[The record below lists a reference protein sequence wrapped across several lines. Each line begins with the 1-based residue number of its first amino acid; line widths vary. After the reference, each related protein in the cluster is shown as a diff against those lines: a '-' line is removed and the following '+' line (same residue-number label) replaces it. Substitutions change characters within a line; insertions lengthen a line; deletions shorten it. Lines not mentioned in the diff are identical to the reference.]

1 MSDGT
6 NLHDDH
12 DGVEEFNPLTAVVD
26 LTQYH
31 DKQFLIAIS
40 TGDRDKGKYLCSTIR
55 GPYGFDEMIGE
66 VGDMNASDQNNAKVY
81 ILEKDRKKKA
91 TFFDKNTTE
100 YIQFNYQ
107 DILMD
112 RMLGGA
118 YDKVITHQAVAI
130 EAEDK

>member
-1 MSDGT
+1 MSD
-6 NLHDDH
+6 NQEQQ
-12 DGVEEFNPLTAVVD
+12 VEEFNPLTAVVD
-26 LTQYH
+26 LTPYH
-31 DKQFLIAIS
+31 DNQFLVAIS
-40 TGDRDKGKYLCSTIR
+40 TGDRDKGKFLCSTIR
-55 GPYGFDEMIGE
+55 GPYSFDEMIGE

-81 ILEKDRKKKA
+81 ILEKNRKKKA
-91 TFFDKNTTE
+91 IFFDKNTTE

-118 YDKVITHQAVAI
+118 FDKKVTHQAGVI

>member
-1 MSDGT
+1 MSNALT
-6 NLHDDH
+6 TTEEEQ
-12 DGVEEFNPLTAVVD
+12 VEEFNPLTAVVD
-26 LTQYH
+26 LTRYY
-31 DKQFLIAIS
+31 DKQFLVAIS

-55 GPYGFDEMIGE
+55 GPYSFDEMIDE
-66 VGDMNASDQNNAKVY
+66 VGDMNASDQNNGKVY

-130 EAEDK
+130 KAEDK